1 MSRNM
6 ITLFPVKNDKAVK
19 RWLWVPL
26 FEYRVSSRFIMMDYN
41 VESNYICAIPRQ
53 TRLNA
58 HVSKYKAIKTDIRV
72 FTNIYRIEN
81 KYVKK
86 ITFVT

>member
-1 MSRNM
+1 MCN
-6 ITLFPVKNDKAVK
+6 TP
-19 RWLWVPL
+19 
-26 FEYRVSSRFIMMDYN
+26 
-41 VESNYICAIPRQ
+41 SNAIE
-53 TRLNA
+53 